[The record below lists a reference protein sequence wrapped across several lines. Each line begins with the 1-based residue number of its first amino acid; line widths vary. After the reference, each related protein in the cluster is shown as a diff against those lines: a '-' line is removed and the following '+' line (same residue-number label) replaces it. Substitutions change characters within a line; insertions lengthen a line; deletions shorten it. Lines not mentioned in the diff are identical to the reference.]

1 MNVMKC
7 ICNFCKCFVS
17 VADSWFQQFNGKTL
31 NTADTHDSKKKK
43 RKKKKYLVKLK
54 INNIK

>member
-31 NTADTHDSKKKK
+31 NTADTADSKK
-43 RKKKKYLVKLK
+43 KKKKYLVKLK